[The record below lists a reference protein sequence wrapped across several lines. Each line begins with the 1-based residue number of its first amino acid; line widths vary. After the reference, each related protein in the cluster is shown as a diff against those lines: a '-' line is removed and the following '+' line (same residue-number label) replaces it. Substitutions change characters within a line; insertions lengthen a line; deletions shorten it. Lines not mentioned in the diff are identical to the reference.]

1 MKYLKPDG
9 TSEDIR
15 QNTPAPHPVKLR
27 RTGPDAPTNNTFEI
41 NISLEYT
48 EIAPGIVV
56 KAIDLLENP
65 AGFRKHY
72 TGKAVEWERFL
83 WSVGKIFY
91 NRLREDLQDAV
102 DKLEKKL
109 FKKKDSYYLASRPL
123 NTQQTRNYT
132 TQLEISYALSDETK
146 MQIEADPQAKNPPKI
161 YGPALKTGEHLV
173 IDCLQKLLHKKS
185 EIYDPTSE
193 KYYAG
198 NYFPGEDGKEELLK
212 IDVPIKSSYAVS
224 QISPAIQFTLYE
236 LAKEYTGGRAPSG
249 KDQKDVK
256 KILDALAD
264 RKYLFVYTEKL
275 PDTIKGNKRRRE
287 VEHYTEL
294 VEFLTSREIESD
306 KQTQTET
313 IIKEDIVLRLHPIF
327 RTNIATE
334 NIQTPDDMVS
344 RTKIAAGGRQVDQ
357 STIQL
362 RKYLLQEHS
371 YKRYNPKIGLHKLY
385 SIIAE
390 ADRLRKNYPRCRKK
404 LLQGIEVCKN
414 LGIVEGWKEE
424 PGAGGE
430 PIITFAL
437 CREWI

>member
-9 TSEDIR
+9 TSEDIP
-15 QNTPAPHPVKLR
+15 QDNPAPHPVKLR

-72 TGKAVEWERFL
+72 KGKAIEWERFL

-109 FKKKDSYYLASRPL
+109 FKKKDSYYLKSRAL
-123 NTQQTRNYT
+123 NTQQTRNYS
-132 TQLEISYALSDETK
+132 TQLEILYSASDETK
-146 MQIEADPQAKNPPKI
+146 KEIEADTKEKNPPKI

-173 IDCLQKLLHKKS
+173 LECLQKLLHKKS
-185 EIYDPTSE
+185 EIYDSTSE

-198 NYFPGEDGKEELLK
+198 NYFPNKDGKEELVK
-212 IDVPIKSSYAVS
+212 IDVPIKSSYAIS

-236 LAKEYTGGRAPSG
+236 LAKEYTGLRAPSG
-249 KDQKDVK
+249 KDQQEVN
-256 KILDALAD
+256 KILLALAN

-275 PDTIKGNKRRRE
+275 PDRKKGENRRE
-287 VEHYTEL
+287 VVEHYAEL
-294 VEFLTSREIESD
+294 LEFLTRKEIGF
-306 KQTQTET
+306 ET

-344 RTKIAAGGRQVDQ
+344 RVRIAAGGREVDH
-357 STIQL
+357 STLQL
-362 RKYLLQEHS
+362 KDYLLQEHS
-371 YKRYNPKIGLHKLY
+371 HKRYNPKIGLHKLY
-385 SIIAE
+385 SIVAE

-414 LGIVEGWKEE
+414 LGIVEGWKEDI
-424 PGAGGE
+424 GATGE
-430 PIITFAL
+430 PVITFAL
-437 CREWI
+437 WREWI

>member
-1 MKYLKPDG
+1 MKYLKSDG
-9 TSEDIR
+9 TSEDIP
-15 QNTPAPHPVKLR
+15 QDTPAPHPVKLR

-41 NISLEYT
+41 NISLKYT

-72 TGKAVEWERFL
+72 KGKVVEWERFL
-83 WSVGKIFY
+83 WSVGKTFY
-91 NRLREDLQDAV
+91 NRLSEDLQAAN

-109 FKKKDSYYLASRPL
+109 FKKKDSYYLKSRAL
-123 NTQQTRNYT
+123 NTQQTRNYS
-132 TQLEISYALSDETK
+132 TQLEILYSASDETK
-146 MQIEADPQAKNPPKI
+146 KEIEADTKEKNPPKI

-173 IDCLQKLLHKKS
+173 LECLQKLLHKKS
-185 EIYDPTSE
+185 EIYDSTSE

-198 NYFPGEDGKEELLK
+198 NYFPNKDGKEELVK
-212 IDVPIKSSYAVS
+212 IDVPIKSSYAIS

-236 LAKEYTGGRAPSG
+236 LAKEYTGLRAPSG
-249 KDQKDVK
+249 KDQQEVN
-256 KILDALAD
+256 KILLALAN

-275 PDTIKGNKRRRE
+275 PDRKKGENRRE
-287 VEHYTEL
+287 VVEHYAEL
-294 VEFLTSREIESD
+294 LEFLTRKEIGF
-306 KQTQTET
+306 ET

-344 RTKIAAGGRQVDQ
+344 RVRIAAGGREVDH
-357 STIQL
+357 STLQL
-362 RKYLLQEHS
+362 KDYLLQEHS
-371 YKRYNPKIGLHKLY
+371 HKRYNPKIGLHKLY
-385 SIIAE
+385 SIVAE

-414 LGIVEGWKEE
+414 LGIVEGWKEDI
-424 PGAGGE
+424 GATGE
-430 PIITFAL
+430 PVITFAL